1 MNSCLA
7 DLSRL
12 IPPQYMRKGRG
23 RVEKT
28 EIIEMAIR
36 HLKNLQNQE
45 CMSRDTSCVDQ
56 YRLGYQ
62 ECLSEAAKFILTER
76 GEDICYRMVTHLKE
90 HCSETLKGE
99 MVYFRV
105 SQFIYI

>member
-12 IPPQYMRKGRG
+12 IPQQYMRKGRG

-45 CMSRDTSCVDQ
+45 CVRESSCAEQ
-56 YRLGYQ
+56 YRLGYND
-62 ECLSEAAKFILTER
+62 CLTEAAKYILRER
-76 GEDICYRMVTHLKE
+76 GEEMCYRMVAHLKE
-90 HCSETLKGE
+90 HCNEIMKGTIE
-99 MVYFRV
+99 EFM
-105 SQFIYI
+105 